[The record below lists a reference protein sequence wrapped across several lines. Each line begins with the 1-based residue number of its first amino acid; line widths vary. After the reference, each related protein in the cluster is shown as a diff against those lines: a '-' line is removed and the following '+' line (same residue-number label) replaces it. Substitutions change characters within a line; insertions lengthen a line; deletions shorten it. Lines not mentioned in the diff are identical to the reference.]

1 MAFLSPPKI
10 TTMEDAR
17 RHRKYALFILMIVYA
32 FNFIDRQI
40 LNILQTPIKEELG
53 LSDTQLGLLT
63 GFSFTLVYITVGIAV
78 AKLADSTSRKGVVTV
93 SLAIWSGFTAISGLA
108 QNYIQLLLYRL
119 GVGVVG
125 DAELEVAQSA
135 GAVVLVG
142 RAGPALGD
150 ELGQPGRRGRPAGG
164 PDPGLGAGP
173 GQFRRA
179 GGLGEGP
186 TLLEGE

>member
-1 MAFLSPPKI
+1 MALRGPSKI

-17 RHRKYALFILMIVYA
+17 KHRKYALFILMIVYA

-78 AKLADSTSRKGVVTV
+78 AKLADSTNRKGVVTV

-108 QNYIQLLLYRL
+108 TNYITLLLYRL
-119 GVGVVG
+119 GVGVG
-125 DAELEVAQSA
+125 
-135 GAVVLVG
+135 
-142 RAGPALGD
+142 
-150 ELGQPGRRGRPAGG
+150 
-164 PDPGLGAGP
+164 
-173 GQFRRA
+173 
-179 GGLGEGP
+179 
-186 TLLEGE
+186 